1 MAPGNRRHAHEQG
14 SLDRAAFIGTNASLF
29 DHGMYMDQPLTGFE
43 NPDTDFI
50 LAALDER
57 YSPKRDTA
65 FKSLMTED
73 PAEPGIA
80 RAIISMLAGRAFSL
94 QTHMKRAFRE
104 GDIQYLSWA
113 ARSLLELKFFTEFC
127 LSSDQNMARFKKDAF
142 IDASTALQ
150 VTTKNVRAISDMP
163 IKQESEKTLS
173 WIEGKLNPTLDSEGV
188 TLDGGFLSVSG
199 IARHFNA
206 GQEFGIVNMMF
217 SKFAHTTAMST
228 ILPFQT
234 EEQLK
239 IVRALLLQVGA
250 MNAVY
255 IVEKLAEFSVTKG
268 YAEFAG

>member
-50 LAALDER
+50 LAALDDR

-113 ARSLLELKFFTEFC
+113 A
-127 LSSDQNMARFKKDAF
+127 
-142 IDASTALQ
+142 
-150 VTTKNVRAISDMP
+150 V
-163 IKQESEKTLS
+163 
-173 WIEGKLNPTLDSEGV
+173 
-188 TLDGGFLSVSG
+188 
-199 IARHFNA
+199 IA
-206 GQEFGIVNMMF
+206 
-217 SKFAHTTAMST
+217 
-228 ILPFQT
+228 
-234 EEQLK
+234 
-239 IVRALLLQVGA
+239 
-250 MNAVY
+250 
-255 IVEKLAEFSVTKG
+255 
-268 YAEFAG
+268 